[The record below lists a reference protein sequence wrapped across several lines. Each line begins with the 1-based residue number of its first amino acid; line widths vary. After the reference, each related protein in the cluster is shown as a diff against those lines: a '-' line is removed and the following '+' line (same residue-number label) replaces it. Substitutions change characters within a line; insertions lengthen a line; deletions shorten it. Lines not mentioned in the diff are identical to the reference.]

1 MGNMINWSGDS
12 AIFRLDLGFSFSVW
26 LGLCR
31 SSYSAGPSVF
41 RLLKF
46 VEIMG

>member
-31 SSYSAGPSVF
+31 SSYSAGSVSF
-41 RLLKF
+41 SASKVR
-46 VEIMG
+46 